1 MIISLLRIKDDIIA
15 PLQSAMV
22 DTDVEQFQHDVLH
35 EIEQT
40 NATGLVMDISAMD
53 IVDSYMAR
61 VLNETMSMA
70 SLMGASVVV
79 VGMQPAV
86 ALTLVEMGRGL
97 IGVETA
103 LDLEQGLDKLREIK
117 GREAGGND

>member
-1 MIISLLRIKDDIIA
+1 MIIYLLRIKGDIIA

-35 EIEQT
+35 EIERT

-70 SLMGASVVV
+70 SLMGTSVVV

-103 LDLEQGLDKLREIK
+103 LDLEQGLDKLGEMK
-117 GREAGGND
+117 LQEAGGG